1 MFCFK
6 SYLTVRFL
14 SVSKFV
20 KIEGSGQ
27 YALQVQLSL
36 FSPRMMGKKFSCR
49 QLKTFFWRSPRFSV
63 KF

>member
-36 FSPRMMGKKFSCR
+36 FSSENDGKKS
-49 QLKTFFWRSPRFSV
+49 SV
-63 KF
+63 VDS

>member
-36 FSPRMMGKKFSCR
+36 FSSENDGKKV
-49 QLKTFFWRSPRFSV
+49 QLSTVEDLFLEV
-63 KF
+63 T